1 VPPLRRCVW
10 PDEPH
15 EVTRAHGAR
24 EAQEK
29 RRDHACPYCAAAFA
43 WADHLTTHVRAV
55 HEKRRDHTCP
65 HCAAAFTQLGN
76 MTKRVRMMHK
86 ECRDREHPLALAE
99 NVHAV

>member
-1 VPPLRRCVW
+1 M
-10 PDEPH
+10 
-15 EVTRAHGAR
+15 
-24 EAQEK
+24 
-29 RRDHACPYCAAAFA
+29 
-43 WADHLTTHVRAV
+43 RAV